1 MIPSI
6 ILLVLGAA
14 MSIVFIVS
22 KVINY
27 SLKTIIFKTVASL
40 FFVALGILDFCLN
53 PDGYFF
59 FKLFTVLGLFF
70 GMLGDF
76 FLGFKYITSG
86 KAKKAWILI
95 GMFAFAL
102 GHVFY
107 IVGVLTGFYFP
118 GEAMSSGT
126 ARIIARAYIN
136 FNVPENTF
144 FLIFPFV
151 LPILFIAIYMVIAKK
166 VGINFGKGM
175 LPFGIFYLYCLS
187 SMVFSSLFM
196 AILHGFSKPT
206 LIMFLVGA
214 VFFASSDMML
224 TGAYFKE
231 GKRSGAYMATYSVFY
246 YIAQFVIAFS
256 IFFLV

>member
-6 ILLVLGAA
+6 ILLVLGSA

-27 SLKTIIFKTVASL
+27 SLKTIIFKTIASL

-53 PDGYFF
+53 REGSFL

-107 IVGVLTGFYFP
+107 IAGILAGFYFP
-118 GEAMSSGT
+118 GNAIF
-126 ARIIARAYIN
+126 II
-136 FNVPENTF
+136 
-144 FLIFPFV
+144 LPFV
-151 LPILFIAIYMVIAKK
+151 LPLVFIGVYMLIARK

-187 SMVFSSLFM
+187 SMVFSSLCM
-196 AILHGFSKPT
+196 AILHQFAMRT
-206 LIMFLVGA
+206 LIMFFVGA

-224 TGAYFKE
+224 TGAYFKP
-231 GKRSGAYMATYSVFY
+231 GKRSKTYMATYSVFY
-246 YIAQFVIAFS
+246 YVAQFVIAFS
-256 IFFLV
+256 IFFLH

>member
-14 MSIVFIVS
+14 MSVVFIVS

-27 SLKTIIFKTVASL
+27 SLKTIIFKTIASL

-53 PDGYFF
+53 PHGYFL
-59 FKLFTVLGLFF
+59 FKLFVVLGLFF

-76 FLGFKYITSG
+76 FLGFKYVTSG
-86 KAKKAWILI
+86 KVKKAWILI

-102 GHVFY
+102 GHIFY
-107 IVGVLTGFYFP
+107 IAGILAGFYVP
-118 GEAMSSGT
+118 GNAIFIILPFTLPIVFICVYML
-126 ARIIARAYIN
+126 IAR
-136 FNVPENTF
+136 
-144 FLIFPFV
+144 
-151 LPILFIAIYMVIAKK
+151 K
-166 VGINFGKGM
+166 VGIYFGKGM

-187 SMVFSSLFM
+187 SVVFSSLCM
-196 AILHGFSKPT
+196 AILHQFSMST
-206 LIMFLVGA
+206 LIMFFVGA

-256 IFFLV
+256 IFFIL

>member
-6 ILLVLGAA
+6 ILLVLGTA

-27 SLKTIIFKTVASL
+27 SLKTIIFKTIASL

-53 PDGYFF
+53 PEGYFI

-76 FLGFKYITSG
+76 FLGFKYITKG
-86 KAKKAWILI
+86 KVKKAWILI
-95 GMFAFAL
+95 GMFAFAF

-107 IVGVLTGFYFP
+107 IAGILAGFYVP
-118 GEAMSSGT
+118 GNALFLVLPFALPLVFIGVYML
-126 ARIIARAYIN
+126 IAR
-136 FNVPENTF
+136 
-144 FLIFPFV
+144 
-151 LPILFIAIYMVIAKK
+151 K

-175 LPFGIFYLYCLS
+175 LPFGLFYLYCLS
-187 SMVFSSLFM
+187 SMVFSSLCM
-196 AILHGFSKPT
+196 AILHQFAMPT
-206 LIMFLVGA
+206 LVMFFVGA

-231 GKRSGAYMATYSVFY
+231 GKRSGTYMATYSVFY

-256 IFFLV
+256 IFFLH

>member
-6 ILLVLGAA
+6 VLLVLGTI
-14 MSIVFIVS
+14 SSVIFIVS
-22 KVINY
+22 KVTNY
-27 SLKTIIFKTVASL
+27 SLKTIIFKTIASL

-53 PDGYFF
+53 KEGYFL

-70 GMLGDF
+70 GMLGDV

-86 KAKKAWILI
+86 TAKKVWILL

-107 IVGVLTGFYFP
+107 IVGVLVGFYIP
-118 GEAMSSGT
+118 GNVVF
-126 ARIIARAYIN
+126 II
-136 FNVPENTF
+136 
-144 FLIFPFV
+144 LPFV
-151 LPILFIAIYMVIAKK
+151 LPIVFIGVYMLIAKK

-175 LPFGIFYLYCLS
+175 LPFGLFYLYCLS
-187 SMVFSSLFM
+187 SMVFSSLCM
-196 AILHGFSKPT
+196 AILHQFAMPT
-206 LIMFLVGA
+206 IVMFFVGA

-231 GKRSGAYMATYSVFY
+231 GQRSKAYMATYSVFY

-256 IFFLV
+256 IFFLM

>member
-6 ILLVLGAA
+6 IILVLGAA
-14 MSIVFIVS
+14 MSVVFIVS

-27 SLKTIIFKTVASL
+27 SLKTIIFKTIASL
-40 FFVALGILDFCLN
+40 FFVVLGILDFCLN
-53 PDGYFF
+53 PHGYFL

-70 GMLGDF
+70 GMLGGF

-86 KAKKAWILI
+86 KVKKAWILI

-102 GHVFY
+102 GHIFY
-107 IVGVLTGFYFP
+107 IAGILAGFYVP
-118 GEAMSSGT
+118 GNAIY
-126 ARIIARAYIN
+126 II
-136 FNVPENTF
+136 
-144 FLIFPFV
+144 LPFV
-151 LPILFIAIYMVIAKK
+151 LPIVFIGVYMLIARK

-187 SMVFSSLFM
+187 SMVFSSLCM
-196 AILHGFSKPT
+196 AILHQFAMPT
-206 LIMFLVGA
+206 LIMFFVGA